1 MKRKSFRAYAVAAIA
16 AFGLVTAMVSCSSD
30 DVAENNKKPTTESE
44 DDANLT
50 TFTMDVPETRASYD
64 DNSRSFFWESGDH
77 IWVKDDNNQWKQ
89 SSNAPSSKT
98 ASFKFKVPGKFT
110 NSTKYWVYFPGK
122 YGNKDQVNIPKE
134 QIQSD
139 PKVTKFFDENGDC
152 GMAEAEKQTGTGYF
166 KFTLVHQP
174 AVLVFTPWSDKTLK
188 NDRVRITKIVIT
200 SDDPI
205 AGDCTLDP
213 SINALSGGGENTI
226 TLKANDVSHGN
237 TGFAM
242 SQSANM
248 NTNGMFALII
258 PGTHNITTTFYLS
271 DLDTSVEYK
280 YAKTYSSW
288 SSDPGTRYVMDS
300 EIKCPQ
306 EYPKNQYYMW
316 GASSEYWGGS
326 SSQPLYDSAS
336 HGSNNGPTSG
346 SRYKNTSKTS
356 GDLTTSKWSNVPN
369 VNQMAAYV
377 WYGDPHWDSDRVWMM
392 GGHFHKSGMW
402 FKKMNVLLSD
412 NGFTSSQALTM
423 NYLGHDMRTTI
434 DPVYNSGISTGEPSN
449 INDYFFLPSL
459 GGYGYGNLSGCG
471 SGGAYWTRSAVP
483 GRPDKAYN
491 LGFDSHHASVDN
503 YERIY
508 GFPVV
513 PFGYSEFQFQ

>member
-1 MKRKSFRAYAVAAIA
+1 MKRKSFRVYVVAAIA

-77 IWVKDDNNQWKQ
+77 IWVKDDSNQWKQ

-174 AVLVFTPWSDKTLK
+174 AVLVFTPWCNKNLK
-188 NDRVRITKIVIT
+188 NDRVRITKIEIT
-200 SDDPI
+200 SDNNI
-205 AGDCTLDP
+205 AGSCTLDP
-213 SINALSGGGENTI
+213 YTKALSNGSEGLVTV
-226 TLKANDVSHGN
+226 KANDVSHGG

-258 PGTHNITTTFYLS
+258 PGSHSLTTTFYVK
-271 DLDTSVEYK
+271 DLDTNVEYK
-280 YAKTYSSW
+280 YAKTYSSF
-288 SSDPGTRYVMDS
+288 SYDPGTRYVMDS
-300 EIKCPQ
+300 EIKIEK
-306 EYPKNQYYMW
+306 EYPRNKYFMW

-326 SSQPLYDSAS
+326 SRQPTYD
-336 HGSNNGPTSG
+336 GGNYGNGPSSG
-346 SRYKNTSKTS
+346 SRYMNTSKTS
-356 GDLTTSKWSNVPN
+356 GDLTTGRWANIPN
-369 VNQMAAYV
+369 ANEMAAYV
-377 WYGDPHWDSDRVWMM
+377 MYGDPHWDADKVWVL
-392 GGHFHKSGMW
+392 GGHLHKSGMW
-402 FKKMNVLLSD
+402 FKKMNVLLSE
-412 NGFTSSQALTM
+412 NGYTRSQAHSMDFNGVDL
-423 NYLGHDMRTTI
+423 RTTI
-434 DPVYNSGISTGEPSN
+434 DPVYNYSISSGEPYNKS
-449 INDYFFLPSL
+449 DYFFLPSM
-459 GGYGYGNLSGCG
+459 GGYSYGTMQQSAQGGGYWS
-471 SGGAYWTRSAVP
+471 SSTVP
-483 GRPDKAYN
+483 GRPSKAYN
-491 LGFDSHHASVDN
+491 LGFDASHASIDN
-503 YERIY
+503 YERYFGLIAT
-508 GFPVV
+508 
-513 PFGYSEFQFQ
+513 PFGYNDLEFQ